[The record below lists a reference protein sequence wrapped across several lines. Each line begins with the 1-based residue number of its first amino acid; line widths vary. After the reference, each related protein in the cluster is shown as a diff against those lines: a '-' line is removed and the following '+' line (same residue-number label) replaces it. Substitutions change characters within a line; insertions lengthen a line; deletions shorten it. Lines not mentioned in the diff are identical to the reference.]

1 MKLHLISDVH
11 MEFTSPEKVPFPAV
25 EGDVCILA
33 GDVGSVN
40 HITAYVDYIKRLK
53 QNFTHVVL
61 IKGNHELYRSTYSD
75 GLVLM
80 DYIAEL
86 SGAHFL
92 DSSWKKDSVT
102 LDGVVFWGSTLW
114 TDMKRG
120 DSLVQNRVA
129 DALND
134 YVLIRQFST
143 SESIQIHNDTVA
155 RINWDADVIVTHHM
169 PILRQH
175 SKFPIDHI
183 TYGFNCTDLESLIAQ
198 SKVKYWLYGHTHDN
212 TTTVV
217 GNTKIVTNQCGYP
230 REKMTSNYNPYM
242 LLEL

>member
-1 MKLHLISDVH
+1 MHLISDVH

-25 EGDVCILA
+25 EGDVCVLA

-40 HITAYVDYIKRLK
+40 YVEAYVDYIKRLK
-53 QNFTHVVL
+53 QYFTHVVMV
-61 IKGNHELYRSTYSD
+61 KGNHELYKATYSD
-75 GLVLM
+75 GLLLM

-86 SGAHFL
+86 SDAHFL
-92 DSSWKKDSVT
+92 DSSLKKDNLT

-120 DSLVQNRVA
+120 DHFVQQRVA

-134 YVLIRQFST
+134 YTLIRKFST
-143 SESIQIHNDTVA
+143 KESMKIHEDTVA
-155 RINWDADVIVTHHM
+155 RINWDADVIITHHM

-175 SKFPIDHI
+175 SKYPIDNI
-183 TYGFNCTDLESLIAQ
+183 TYGFNCTDLEPLIEK

-217 GNTKIVTNQCGYP
+217 GQTKIVTNQCGYP
-230 REKMTSNYNPYM
+230 RENMSTNYNPYM
-242 LLEL
+242 LLEVV